1 MKTSSLLQVIIAATS
16 VLAASQ
22 LMSEMS
28 RPRPKTAEFDKKLS
42 HDLSE
47 IKVPGQPDRGYA
59 DVVQKILP
67 SVVSIGTYSK
77 TGPGRYRFD
86 VYPDDLKRIPSLFR
100 DFLEDWLGQRDPG
113 SLQKR
118 RRPLPGKSIQTGL
131 GSGVIITSDGYILTN
146 NHVVDQADELKVEI
160 TGKGRDYTA
169 KVIGTDPQTD
179 VALIKIEADGLT
191 PATLGD
197 STKLRVGD
205 VLLAVGSP
213 MGLEQSVT
221 HGIVSGLGRSGLGI
235 LSKTPAGQPGYEN
248 FIQTDAAI
256 NPGNSG
262 GPLLDARG
270 RVVGLNTAIETRSGM
285 FAGIGLAI
293 PINMAVSVTRDL
305 LEDGKVQR
313 GFLGIEMDQI
323 DASMADYLGLERGT
337 GVIVNSV
344 VADSPAATAGFQEGD
359 AIVSI
364 DDQKIT
370 TPAQLRLIV
379 SSHHPGTEVKFQ
391 LIRYNHPAKRAEPLE
406 LKATLQPLPDK
417 PGSRQEEKPAEDGS
431 AKPGESFMKGVTID
445 NLNEEIRQD
454 YDIPDDVEGVAV
466 ASVDQHSLAAGVL
479 EEGDVIIQI
488 NRQPVRNVTEAIAS
502 KDAAAAAL
510 QLKILHNGRIKFVIV
525 KN

>member
-1 MKTSSLLQVIIAATS
+1 MKISTLLKVIIAGTS
-16 VLAASQ
+16 VLAAPP
-22 LMSEMS
+22 LMSELS
-28 RPRPKTAEFDKKLS
+28 RPRPKAAEFDKKLS
-42 HDLSE
+42 RDLSE
-47 IKVPGQPDRGYA
+47 IQVPGQPESGYA
-59 DVVQKILP
+59 GVVQKILP

-77 TGPGRYRFD
+77 SGSGRFRFD
-86 VYPDDLKRIPSLFR
+86 VYPDDLNRVPPLFR
-100 DFLEDWLGQRDPG
+100 DFLEDWLGKRNPG
-113 SLQKR
+113 SEGER
-118 RRPLPGKSIQTGL
+118 RRSLPEKSVQTGL

-146 NHVVDQADELKVEI
+146 NHVVDLADELKVEI
-160 TGKGRDYTA
+160 AGKGRDYTA

-179 VALIKIEADGLT
+179 VALIKIDAEGLT
-191 PATLGD
+191 PATIGD

-221 HGIVSGLGRSGLGI
+221 HGIVSGLGRSDLGI
-235 LSKTPAGQPGYEN
+235 LSRTSSGQSGYEN

-262 GPLLDARG
+262 GPLLDAKG

-305 LEDGKVQR
+305 LEDGKVKR
-313 GFLGIEMDQI
+313 GFLGIEMDQV
-323 DASMADYLGLERGT
+323 DASMADYLGMERGA

-344 VADSPAATAGFQEGD
+344 VPDSPAAKAGFQEGD
-359 AIVSI
+359 VIVSI
-364 DDQKIT
+364 DDQKII

-379 SSHHPGTEVKFQ
+379 SSYHPGTEVKFQ
-391 LIRYNHPAKRAEPLE
+391 VIRYNHSAKRAEPLE

-417 PGSRQEEKPAEDGS
+417 PGIQPEDKPAKEDTAS
-431 AKPGESFMKGVTID
+431 PEKSLMKGVTIE
-445 NLNEEIRQD
+445 NLNDEIRED
-454 YDIPDDVEGVAV
+454 YDIPEDVEGVAV
-466 ASVDQHSLAAGVL
+466 VSVDQDSMAAGVL

-488 NRQPVRNVTEAIAS
+488 DRQPVRNITEALAG

-510 QLKILHNGRIKFVIV
+510 HLKILHNGRIKFVIM

>member
-1 MKTSSLLQVIIAATS
+1 
-16 VLAASQ
+16 
-22 LMSEMS
+22 
-28 RPRPKTAEFDKKLS
+28 
-42 HDLSE
+42 
-47 IKVPGQPDRGYA
+47 VPGQPDSGYA
-59 DVVQKILP
+59 GVVQKILP

-77 TGPGRYRFD
+77 TGTGRFRFD
-86 VYPDDLKRIPSLFR
+86 VYPDDLNRVPPLFR

-113 SLQKR
+113 SLRER
-118 RRPLPGKSIQTGL
+118 RRPGLGKPVQTGL

-160 TGKGRDYTA
+160 AGKGRNYSA
-169 KVIGTDPQTD
+169 KVIGNDPQTD
-179 VALIKIEADGLT
+179 VALLKIEADGLT
-191 PATLGD
+191 PATIGD
-197 STKLRVGD
+197 SAKLRVGD

-221 HGIVSGLGRSGLGI
+221 HGIVSGLSRSDPGI
-235 LSKTPAGQPGYEN
+235 LSRTPAGQPGYEN

-262 GPLLDARG
+262 GPLLDAKG

-305 LEDGKVQR
+305 LENGKVPR
-313 GFLGIEMDQI
+313 GFLGIEMDKV
-323 DASMADYLGLERGT
+323 DASIADYLGLERGT
-337 GVIVNSV
+337 GVMINSV
-344 VADSPAATAGFQEGD
+344 LTDSPAAKAGFQEGD

-379 SSHHPGTEVKFQ
+379 SSYRPGTEVKFQ
-391 LIRYNHPAKRAEPLE
+391 VIRYNQASKRAEPVE

-417 PGSRQEEKPAEDGS
+417 PGSQLEDKPARDGS
-431 AKPGESFMKGVTID
+431 AQPEKSLMKGVTIE

-466 ASVDQHSLAAGVL
+466 VSVDQNSIAAGVL
-479 EEGDVIIQI
+479 EEGDVIVQI

-502 KDAAAAAL
+502 KDAGAAAL
-510 QLKILHNGRIKFVIV
+510 QLKILHNGRVKFVIL
-525 KN
+525 NN

>member
-1 MKTSSLLQVIIAATS
+1 MKYLASLLIPGLLLSSPALAPAEDAAGPFRSSLTVDRTPMDRNAPMMKS
-16 VLAASQ
+16 YASM
-22 LMSEMS
+22 L
-28 RPRPKTAEFDKKLS
+28 DK
-42 HDLSE
+42 
-47 IKVPGQPDRGYA
+47 
-59 DVVQKILP
+59 VQP
-67 SVVSIGTYSK
+67 SVVTIM
-77 TGPGRYRFD
+77 TGFDQPRQQRQRISQDEAAFRFFFGLPP
-86 VYPDDLKRIPSLFR
+86 VPDNPTPDKA
-100 DFLEDWLGQRDPG
+100 DPWQQ
-113 SLQKR
+113 L
-118 RRPLPGKSIQTGL
+118 GL
-131 GSGVIITSDGYILTN
+131 GTGVIVTSDGYILTN

-344 VADSPAATAGFQEGD
+344 VADSPAATAGFQEAD

-431 AKPGESFMKGVTID
+431 AKPGESFMKGVTIE